1 MSKEF
6 ANMLKK
12 SFPMLSGFFNVP
24 ADKNGIVHIRIN
36 LAKGSIK

>member
-6 ANMLKK
+6 ARMLSQ
-12 SFPMLSGFFNVP
+12 SFPMLRGFLKVP
-24 ADKNGIVHIRIN
+24 PDKNGIVHVNIN